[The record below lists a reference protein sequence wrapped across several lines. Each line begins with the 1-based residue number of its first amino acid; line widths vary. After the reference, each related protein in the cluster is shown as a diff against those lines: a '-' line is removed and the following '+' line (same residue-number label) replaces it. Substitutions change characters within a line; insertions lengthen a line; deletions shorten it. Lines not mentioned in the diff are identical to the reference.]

1 MIKFWSPWTTLTPG
15 CFLQSLGCLRA
26 NKGVCYFCG
35 AQIHKQTSLFFL
47 KFTSPW
53 TALRIFFG
61 RKTPRKKKKKKLSSL
76 RLKGRGSRGESCHI
90 RFCFWLLASH
100 FFFFAL
106 WVYLEPKKK
115 DQHFL
120 KNGWEMVLSIPIFW
134 HKKKMW
140 NFHWSSNP
148 FEQTGWNVFSGYQ
161 VYRTGGEI
169 SPPPFF
175 KVELVGTP
183 GTPNRLVTGAHLVA
197 SLTNCTIKLTHG
209 APCNGPWKRWTLPTY
224 YVHPGSNQQKSPENW
239 WWERWQ
245 FLSKWAFFSG
255 DMLIFIGKINPQEL
269 LKVSHC
275 LSKFWILYRDS

>member
-115 DQHFL
+115 RPAFFEKWMGNGAFHSHFL
-120 KNGWEMVLSIPIFW
+120 TQ
-134 HKKKMW
+134 KKD
-140 NFHWSSNP
+140 
-148 FEQTGWNVFSGYQ
+148 
-161 VYRTGGEI
+161 
-169 SPPPFF
+169 
-175 KVELVGTP
+175 VELPLKFQPFWTNRVECFFGLP
-183 GTPNRLVTGAHLVA
+183 G
-197 SLTNCTIKLTHG
+197 I
-209 APCNGPWKRWTLPTY
+209 
-224 YVHPGSNQQKSPENW
+224 
-239 WWERWQ
+239 
-245 FLSKWAFFSG
+245 
-255 DMLIFIGKINPQEL
+255 
-269 LKVSHC
+269 
-275 LSKFWILYRDS
+275 

>member
-1 MIKFWSPWTTLTPG
+1 MGIPG
-15 CFLQSLGCLRA
+15 TQ
-26 NKGVCYFCG
+26 
-35 AQIHKQTSLFFL
+35 
-47 KFTSPW
+47 
-53 TALRIFFG
+53 
-61 RKTPRKKKKKKLSSL
+61 
-76 RLKGRGSRGESCHI
+76 
-90 RFCFWLLASH
+90 
-100 FFFFAL
+100 
-106 WVYLEPKKK
+106 KKK